1 MGANEHRIDEF
12 DMGLFEKGLL
22 AADTA
27 EVEAK
32 WPMGSFQAGGGE
44 TVYHFHSGV
53 EGWDRLAASTG

>member
-1 MGANEHRIDEF
+1 
-12 DMGLFEKGLL
+12 MGLFEKGF